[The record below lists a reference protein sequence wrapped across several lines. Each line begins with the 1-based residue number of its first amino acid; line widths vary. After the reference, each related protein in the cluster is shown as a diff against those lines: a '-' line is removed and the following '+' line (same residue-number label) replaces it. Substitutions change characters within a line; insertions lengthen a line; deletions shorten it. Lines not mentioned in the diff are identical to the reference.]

1 MGYYL
6 IGNTHF
12 TFGQSVTVIQLCQT
26 PYMSHNEATKQAVR
40 QAKNVFF
47 KGSNFHIEEHTVTE

>member
-1 MGYYL
+1 MKVF
-6 IGNTHF
+6 IVF
-12 TFGQSVTVIQLCQT
+12 RDKSVYGV
-26 PYMSHNEATKQAVR
+26 YMSHNEATKQAVR